1 MTETMR
7 QLSLSHREPI
17 CRCSALRGVAL
28 VLAAA
33 LGSSIPAAAQQ
44 EAQPALELQGHLSD
58 VVMGDYTVRSN
69 YAVTVSFDQTIRFWN
84 VTDGTEIRQYEGHT
98 GPVYSVGADPRG
110 LLIASGAQDN
120 TVRLWEVPQTKPML
134 EFAGHMGIPQGVS
147 ISPTGRWMLSS
158 DSTGKF
164 TLRDRLSLLTAAGVQ
179 SPDQPVPRSVHTA
192 PATASAWRTDDQ
204 LFATSD
210 SSGRII
216 FGSPLLLGNQGELQ
230 GSSESVVGLGF
241 SSNNQQLYSTSNDG
255 IIRVWQLPAP
265 PQRTLAPATA
275 AITSFVVTSN
285 QPTALAAAAD
295 GTLRLYDVNNGVVS
309 RELAKQPRV
318 IREMALQPAGQL
330 LATIDDQ
337 SVLRVLNL
345 ADGATQGVLAGYT
358 GALNRVLFHPGNQQL
373 LTSGEDG
380 LVRLWKL
387 PVATIDT
394 PGHTQPPT
402 HIVSANNGQW
412 FATASPDLT
421 IRIWAANGQAQRALQ
436 GHTAKISALAVRFD
450 DAQIASA
457 SDTGMIRLWNAGNAQ
472 QEAAII
478 GHPGQVQALGYER
491 DNTAMLSADSD
502 GLIRRW
508 QLPITAPQ
516 PIAGHAST
524 TYALAVS
531 PDSSLVLSGS
541 EDKTVR
547 LWNYGNGQAVRNF
560 AGLDVVVR
568 SVCFSPDGSFVAAA
582 GEGGRICVW
591 ATADGSLRHRRT
603 AAGGNVTGLAFLGGN
618 NSLASVDSTQSLKV
632 WALPAPG
639 EESPEDTAPV
649 QAVQLPDAG
658 VSKIRISA
666 NGATLYTSAGGGPI
680 RTWNVAEG
688 KLAAEA
694 PVGALGGR
702 TGNLTDLC
710 ISGDGNRLASC
721 SDDGSVAFWDLQNPA
736 AAPRTAKLS
745 GPARSV
751 ALSRDGAR
759 LLVGLDKGLSA
770 LLTTD
775 TLSVLQHFS
784 IEATVTTAVCL
795 NADGTRA
802 ITAGNIPAMSLFVPS
817 VNRLYQGADA
827 AISQLAITT
836 DPPGIAAV
844 TANASKVYRWNT
856 AAEALPPIALPAQ
869 GKTLISA
876 DREGKQLLAAIA
888 EGRTL
893 LWPLADPAQ
902 GKTADTAQPRPATH
916 VSLNRDGTLVAI
928 ADGTNAVRIHAA
940 ATGRQ
945 VERIDFARAMT
956 GAAWTGPEGNLLACI
971 GADNNISVAAP
982 SFLRALDCEAQPQP
996 ALAMSTD
1003 GARVFSGSNDGK
1015 VRQWILNEGR
1025 EERAIAA
1032 HTAPVT
1038 DLAFAPNG
1046 QYFASS
1052 SDDKTVKVWNI
1063 GNGELQADLPHPGKV
1078 LSVSIRSDSLR
1089 LSSTA
1094 EDGIV
1099 RVWDVATATLLE
1111 TFHASDNKG
1120 GIARWM
1126 NDGQTVVISGG
1137 TPSLQTNRTSVL
1149 RAVRVDTADAVQRME
1164 LLAGGAQALTLS
1176 ADGSVHLTDTNNG
1189 NLIRKYELPAA
1200 ARAIAV
1206 RADNQAIAVGLDSGL
1221 VQVINPGNG
1230 TVVQELPHEQ
1240 AITALA
1246 WSADNQRLA
1255 IASADSLLTIYGPV
1269 IPPAQAEPGVSLYL
1283 HEKIR
1288 TNTPLQTLQYTD
1300 QNRQLLATQEP
1311 GTITQWKTAQP
1322 TQVRQFN
1329 HGGAVYAVA
1338 ISSDGNTIVSGSAD
1352 QTVRVWDAETGQQR
1366 FQMNGHVG
1374 AVHSLAISPDG
1385 ALVLTSGADRSLR
1398 LWDAVGG
1405 RQLKQLATTSET
1417 MYSVAIH
1424 PDGQIAAAAGADRKI
1439 HLYQLLTGAE
1449 IRTLE
1454 GHTDYIHSIR
1464 FSPNGNS
1471 LMSYGYAGQLR
1482 IWNVA
1487 DGAERYAARVG
1498 RVGNYASYAFDG
1510 SQALLSNG
1518 DGVARIFDIPANAR

>member
-1 MTETMR
+1 MAESLWR
-7 QLSLSHREPI
+7 RWLSI
-17 CRCSALRGVAL
+17 CEACGYRAGLCGSVIAL
-28 VLAAA
+28 
-33 LGSSIPAAAQQ
+33 SSILSCCLPAQAQQ
-44 EAQPALELQGHLSD
+44 EAKPSLELNGHLSD

-69 YAVTVSFDQTIRFWN
+69 YAVTVSFDETIRFWN
-84 VTDGTEIRQYEGHT
+84 VTDGSEIRQYVGHT

-134 EFAGHMGIPQGVS
+134 EFAGHKGIPQGVS
-147 ISPTGRWMLSS
+147 LSPTGRWLVSGDSS
-158 DSTGKF
+158 GQF
-164 TLRDRLSLLTAAGVQ
+164 LLRDYPTLLSAAGVQ
-179 SPDQPVPRSVHTA
+179 NQDQPIARSVHA
-192 PATASAWRTDDQ
+192 VAATASAWRTDDQ
-204 LFATSD
+204 LFATAD
-210 SSGRII
+210 SSGRIL
-216 FGSPLLLGNQGELQ
+216 FGSPLLAGSQGELQ

-241 SSNNQQLYSTSNDG
+241 SSNNQQLYSSSSDG
-255 IIRVWQLPAP
+255 VIRVWQLPAP
-265 PQRTLAPATA
+265 PQRTLAAATA

-318 IREMALQPAGQL
+318 IKEIALQPAAQM

-337 SVLRVLNL
+337 SVLRVLSL
-345 ADGATQGVLAGYT
+345 TDGAPQGVLAGYT

-380 LVRLWKL
+380 LVRFWKL

-402 HIVSANNGQW
+402 HVVSANSGQW
-412 FATASPDLT
+412 FATASPDMT
-421 IRIWAANGQAQRALQ
+421 IRIWAANAQAQRALQ
-436 GHTAKISALAVRFD
+436 GHTAKISAMAVRFD
-450 DAQIASA
+450 DAQLASA
-457 SDTGMIRLWNAGNAQ
+457 ADTGLIRLWNAGNGQ
-472 QEAAII
+472 QEAAVI
-478 GHPGQVQALGYER
+478 GHPGPVQALGFER
-491 DNTAMLSADSD
+491 DNTALLSADSD

-508 QLPITAPQ
+508 QLPVTAPQ
-516 PIAGHAST
+516 SIAGHAAT
-524 TYALAVS
+524 THTLAVS

-547 LWNYGNGQAVRNF
+547 LWNYGNGQAIRNF

-568 SVCFSPDGSFVAAA
+568 SVCFSPDGSLVAAA
-582 GEGGRICVW
+582 GDGGRICVW
-591 ATADGSLRHRRT
+591 STADGALRHRRT
-603 AAGGNVTGLAFLGGN
+603 GAGGNVTGLTFLGGN
-618 NSLASVDSTQSLKV
+618 NSLASVDSTQSLKI
-632 WALPAPG
+632 WALPAAG
-639 EESPEDTAPV
+639 EESPEDAPPLQNV
-649 QAVQLPDAG
+649 RLPDAG
-658 VSKIRISA
+658 VSRLRSSV
-666 NGATLYTSAGGGPI
+666 NGATLYTAAGGGPI
-680 RTWNVAEG
+680 RTWTVAEG

-694 PVGALGGR
+694 PTGALGGR
-702 TGNLTDLC
+702 TGNLTDLA

-721 SDDGSVAFWDLQNPA
+721 SDDGSVAFWDLQNPGA
-736 AAPRTAKLS
+736 VPRTARLS
-745 GPARSV
+745 GPARAV

-759 LLVGLDKGLSA
+759 LLVGLDNGLSA
-770 LLTTD
+770 FLATD
-775 TLSVLQHFS
+775 ALSVLQHFS
-784 IEATVTTAVCL
+784 IEAAVTSAVCL

-827 AISQLAITT
+827 AISQLIVTT
-836 DPPGIAAV
+836 DPPGLAAV
-844 TANASKVYRWNT
+844 TANANKVYRWNA
-856 AAEALPPIALPAQ
+856 AAEALPPIALPVQ
-869 GKTLISA
+869 GKTLLTA

-888 EGRTL
+888 QGRTL

-902 GKTADTAQPRPATH
+902 VKNADTAQPRATTSA
-916 VSLNRDGTLVAI
+916 SLNRDGTLLAI
-928 ADGTNAVRIHAA
+928 ADGTNAIRIHAA

-971 GADNNISVAAP
+971 GADNNISVATSA
-982 SFLRALDCEAQPQP
+982 FLRALDCETQPQQ
-996 ALAMSTD
+996 ALAISTD
-1003 GARVFSGSNDGK
+1003 GARVFSGGNDGK

-1038 DLAFAPNG
+1038 DLSFAPNG

-1063 GNGELQADLPHPGKV
+1063 GSGELQAELPHPGKV

-1089 LSSTA
+1089 LCSTA
-1094 EDGIV
+1094 EDGLV

-1111 TFHASDNKG
+1111 TFRASDNKG
-1120 GIARWM
+1120 GISRWL
-1126 NDGQTVVISGG
+1126 NDGQTVVTSGG
-1137 TPSLQTNRTSVL
+1137 TPSLQANRTSVL

-1176 ADGSVHLTDTNNG
+1176 ADGSVNLTDTNNG
-1189 NLIRKYELPAA
+1189 NLIRRYELPAA
-1200 ARAIAV
+1200 ARAMAV
-1206 RADNQAIAVGLDSGL
+1206 RVDNQAIAVGLESGL
-1221 VQVINPGNG
+1221 VQVLNPGNG

-1240 AITALA
+1240 AITSLA
-1246 WSADNQRLA
+1246 WSTDNQRLA
-1255 IASADSLLTIYGPV
+1255 VASADALLTIYGPV
-1269 IPPAQAEPGVSLYL
+1269 IPPAQAQPGVSLYL

-1288 TNTPLQTLQYTD
+1288 TNTPLQTLQYCD

-1338 ISSDGNTIVSGSAD
+1338 ISSDGSTVVSGSAD

-1405 RQLKQLATTSET
+1405 RQLKQLATTAET

-1424 PDGQIAAAAGADRKI
+1424 PDGQIAAAAGADRRI
-1439 HLYQLLTGAE
+1439 HLYQLLTGVE